1 MCLPRLGETKDFNLS
16 SNPIL
21 ALKKQKKVLC
31 WRKYSFLKVPY
42 AKMFYCEWTIV
53 DQMATNFHFFSRSF
67 LIIFS
72 VSKKK
77 TFLMKNTLVSVNLDK
92 IKIQGFVDGAIA
104 IHSHIIIKKA
114 SLSESM
120 ARASIIGTNDQLNH
134 FKYLLNKAF
143 KMLAF
148 YELLE
153 EK

>member
-1 MCLPRLGETKDFNLS
+1 
-16 SNPIL
+16 
-21 ALKKQKKVLC
+21 
-31 WRKYSFLKVPY
+31 
-42 AKMFYCEWTIV
+42 
-53 DQMATNFHFFSRSF
+53 
-67 LIIFS
+67 
-72 VSKKK
+72 
-77 TFLMKNTLVSVNLDK
+77 MKNTLVSVNLDK

-134 FKYLLNKAF
+134 FKSLLNKAF
-143 KMLAF
+143 KMVAF